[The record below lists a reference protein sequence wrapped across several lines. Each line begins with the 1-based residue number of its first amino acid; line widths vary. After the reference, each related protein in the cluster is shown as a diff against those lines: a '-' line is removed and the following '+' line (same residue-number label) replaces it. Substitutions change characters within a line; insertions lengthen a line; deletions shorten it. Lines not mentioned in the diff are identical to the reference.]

1 MIFFQNLDIK
11 TIILLGIVFG
21 VLGFF
26 VWNKFVVAKKKSP
39 LPPSEPQQQVISDE
53 QPVVEQAAA
62 APKILSV

>member
-26 VWNKFVVAKKKSP
+26 VWNKFVVKKNKS
-39 LPPSEPQQQVISDE
+39 PSEPQQQVVSDE
-53 QPVVEQAAA
+53 QPVEQAEAA